1 MLNYL
6 QNGRCSFIF
15 TTRLVHTTNATI
27 SAKKQFLYFSQFS
40 PPYST
45 LVHKIILTI
54 STNTPCLYTSAIFH
68 LSHTSRTTVP
78 TIYTKNVLATSVISL
93 IQVTST
99 DQRAREPSEE
109 VWAVITGLTIT
120 NSLSLRFRKF
130 IHCRCG
136 KPTNPLSLVLST
148 YCHYFHIL
156 LIPPRELVFPY
167 KPVA

>member
-1 MLNYL
+1 MIYKMVDAP
-6 QNGRCSFIF
+6 S
-15 TTRLVHTTNATI
+15 
-27 SAKKQFLYFSQFS
+27 FSQ
-40 PPYST
+40 PYLRYNLSQET
-45 LVHKIILTI
+45 VFLLQPILTSLFHSYLFTKSSLQSPLI
-54 STNTPCLYTSAIFH
+54 LRLYTSAIFH

-109 VWAVITGLTIT
+109 VWAVITGFTIT

-156 LIPPRELVFPY
+156 LIPPRELIFPY